1 MTINWGA
8 LLLVA
13 VTTLV
18 AVISIV
24 GLFSLGVVALT
35 AQQRLGR
42 SGTTSVAATVSGYA
56 CVAVSGL
63 IAVYG
68 VCLMIPNFPWK

>member
-8 LLLVA
+8 LFLVA
-13 VTTLV
+13 VTTLAV
-18 AVISIV
+18 AISIV

-35 AQQRLGR
+35 AHQRRGG
-42 SGTTSVAATVSGYA
+42 SGSASVVATVSGYA
-56 CVAVSGL
+56 CVAVAGL
-63 IAVYG
+63 MAVYG